1 MHSTGRDSLPAIPG
15 YADRLSPYDNKGRL
29 DLRPEW
35 DRAVDVER
43 KAELLAG
50 WMRQHRGRVV
60 VHTGAGVSTAAGIR
74 DFRSGDGV
82 WTMQRRGDE
91 TGAEAV
97 EAMETAAPA
106 LTHVVIA
113 RLVRSGYVQHV
124 VTQNVDA
131 LHWRSGVCREQ
142 LSELHGNAMRE
153 RCPRCERAWLR
164 DAMVPTVGRRAT
176 GNQCEACYTR
186 RPDETLD
193 CGSSSTTD
201 TLSSSTPLQDVLLD
215 WEDALP
221 EPDFSA
227 AVEASRAAEM
237 NVVLGSSLQM
247 VPARCLPLYSLRHP
261 GGKLVVVNASW
272 TAKDAD
278 ATLVVRA
285 PCDIVMA
292 LLWQRLRDGEASGGR
307 GGGDGEWVG
316 CWRRGYRVALRWR
329 ASATATADRAVE
341 VCVPGAHGRAPGL
354 QVVREEEWKEAV
366 GRGREEEVEEEM
378 ERVLATPIVPQ
389 PDRSLPERWER
400 AAVGDVA
407 LHGDGCVHLR
417 LQAFGEHVANAARRV
432 LPAYVRLQ
440 APPPPSSMPLTAD
453 WHLYEIP
460 VAGAVWHHVRQVAE
474 CLAAAA
480 AREQAAGTCF
490 SLPAGLAFYR
500 TAQRRWCVCVGCG
513 TRVSAS
519 RRHWHVPRCAALQC
533 VSVPSRER
541 KSGRRNSLADE
552 ERQEKLRRV
561 EYAPKTSQKDVS

>member
-1 MHSTGRDSLPAIPG
+1 MHSTEQDSLRAIPG
-15 YADRLSPYDNKGRL
+15 YADRLSPYENKGRL

-43 KAELLAG
+43 KVELLAG

-60 VHTGAGVSTAAGIR
+60 MHTGAGVSTAAGIR
-74 DFRSGDGV
+74 DFRSDDGV
-82 WTMQRRGDE
+82 WTTQQRGDE

-97 EAMETAAPA
+97 EAMETAAPT

-131 LHWRSGVCREQ
+131 LHWRSGVRREQ

-153 RCPRCERAWLR
+153 RCPRCEREWLR

-176 GNQCEACYTR
+176 GNPCEACYKR

-193 CGSSSTTD
+193 SRYSSTVD
-201 TLSSSTPLQDVLLD
+201 ALSSTSLQDVLLD

-261 GGKLVVVNASW
+261 GGKFVVVNASW
-272 TAKDAD
+272 TAKDGD

-285 PCDIVMA
+285 PCDTVMA
-292 LLWQRLRDGEASGGR
+292 LLWQRLCDGEASGG
-307 GGGDGEWVG
+307 GDDGEWIG

-329 ASATATADRAVE
+329 APATATTNRAVE

-354 QVVREEEWKEAV
+354 QVVREEWKEAV
-366 GRGREEEVEEEM
+366 EYGREEEMVEEM
-378 ERVLATPIVPQ
+378 QRVLATPIVPQ

-400 AAVGDVA
+400 VVVGDVA

-417 LQAFGEHVANAARRV
+417 LRAFGEHVANAARRV
-432 LPAYVRLQ
+432 FPAYVRLQ
-440 APPPPSSMPLTAD
+440 APPTSMPFTAD

-460 VAGAVWHHVRQVAE
+460 VAGAVWHNVRQVAE

-480 AREQAAGTCF
+480 AREQTAGVRF
-490 SLPAGLAFYR
+490 ALPAGLAFYR
-500 TAQRRWCVCVGCG
+500 TAQRRWCVCVGCS
-513 TRVSAS
+513 TRVSAT
-519 RRHWHVPRCAALQC
+519 RRHWHVQRCAALQC
-533 VSVPSRER
+533 VSVSGRER
-541 KSGRRNSLADE
+541 KSGRRNRLTDE

-561 EYAPKTSQKDVS
+561 ECAPNLSQENVS